1 MHTGGQ
7 VFLSGDQ
14 AAGSRQPQLD
24 RIGCEIVADC
34 LRAGREVRLRVAGSS
49 MLPAIWPKDVLL
61 VRPKIDSQLF
71 EGEVVVFARDGRL
84 ITHRVACRL
93 DAEGNRLLTRGDSSR
108 AFDLP
113 VEAHN
118 VLGTVAA
125 IYRSGREMRVRRAG
139 PSGAGGLLA
148 FALRHTPDRIREVL
162 LRFHALRRRL
172 SAWTAWGTDA
182 VASGE

>member
-1 MHTGGQ
+1 MHTAGE
-7 VFLSGDQ
+7 VFLTGDQ

-61 VRPKIDSQLF
+61 VRPKADSQLF

-84 ITHRVACRL
+84 ITHRVARRL
-93 DAEGNRLLTRGDSSR
+93 DAEGHRLLTRGDSSR

-113 VEAHN
+113 VEAHD
-118 VLGTVAA
+118 VLGTVSA
-125 IYRSGREMRVRRAG
+125 IYRSGREMQVHRAG

-148 FALRHTPDRIREVL
+148 FALRHTPDRIRELL

-172 SAWTAWGTDA
+172 ATWTPWGTDA

>member
-1 MHTGGQ
+1 MHTGGEA
-7 VFLSGDQ
+7 FLTGDR

-24 RIGCEIVADC
+24 WIGCEIVADC

-61 VRPKIDSQLF
+61 VRPRGDRQLS
-71 EGEVVVFARDGRL
+71 EGEVVVFAREGRL
-84 ITHRVACRL
+84 ITHRVARRL
-93 DAEGNRLLTRGDSSR
+93 DAEGIRILTRGDSSR

-113 VEAHN
+113 VAAHD

-125 IYRSGREMRVRRAG
+125 IYRGGREMQVRGAG

-148 FALRHTPDRIREVL
+148 LALRHAPARIREVL

-172 SAWTAWGTDA
+172 FNWTAWGIDA